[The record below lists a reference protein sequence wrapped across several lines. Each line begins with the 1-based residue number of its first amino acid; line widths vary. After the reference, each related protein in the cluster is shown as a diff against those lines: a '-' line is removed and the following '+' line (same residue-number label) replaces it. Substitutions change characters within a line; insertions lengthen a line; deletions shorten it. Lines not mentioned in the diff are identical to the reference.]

1 LSKNDIV
8 PVIGIS
14 TPEAILQ
21 EDEPNSLWHDAWVR
35 LKQDRAAIT
44 GAVIIILLTASA
56 VFAPLLAPNDPTIGY
71 MEGLSD
77 FGEPLPANQ
86 HFLLG
91 TDHLGRDV
99 LSRLI
104 WGARISLFIGIA
116 SNILAILIAI
126 PVGAIAAYVGG
137 WVETVLMR
145 FTDVVMSFPMLLLAI
160 ALSAVLEPGLGTV
173 IIIISLIYWSY
184 LARIV
189 YSKVK
194 SVKMM
199 EFVLAA
205 RAMGATSFRILW
217 CHIIPHL
224 MSEVLVYATLGIAQ
238 TVLTEASMSYLGV
251 GVRPPT
257 ATWGGMIT
265 ESQAFYRTAPWLMI
279 YPGLALIITVLA
291 FNLLGDGLRDALD
304 PRTRR

>member
-1 LSKNDIV
+1 MAKKKKSKPGFQAAIDI
-8 PVIGIS
+8 S
-14 TPEAILQ
+14 Q
-21 EDEPNSLWHDAWVR
+21 EDEPNSLWQDAWIR
-35 LKQDRAAIT
+35 LTQDQAAIA
-44 GAVIIILLTASA
+44 GAVIIILLTAIA
-56 VFAPLLAPNDPTIGY
+56 LLAPVLAPHDPAIGY

-77 FGEPLPANQ
+77 YGEPLPGNQ
-86 HFLLG
+86 TFLLG

-126 PVGAIAAYVGG
+126 PIGATAAYVGG
-137 WVETVLMR
+137 VIETVLMR

-173 IIIISLIYWSY
+173 IIVISLVYWSY

-194 SVKMM
+194 SVKML
-199 EFVLAA
+199 EFVTAA
-205 RAMGATSFRILW
+205 QAVGAPSFQILW
-217 CHIIPHL
+217 RHILPHL

-257 ATWGGMIT
+257 ATWGGMIS
-265 ESQAFYRTAPWLMI
+265 ESQMYYRTAPWLMI

-304 PRTRR
+304 PRSRR

>member
-1 LSKNDIV
+1 MD
-8 PVIGIS
+8 PVGIS
-14 TPEAILQ
+14 AQAEISQ
-21 EDEPNSLWHDAWVR
+21 QDEINSLWHDAWVR
-35 LKQDRAAIT
+35 LKQDRAAIA
-44 GAVIIILLTASA
+44 GAVIIILLSATA
-56 VFAPLLAPNDPTIGY
+56 VFAPLLAPHDPVFGY

-86 HFLLG
+86 YFLLG

-126 PVGAIAAYVGG
+126 PIGAIAAYVGG
-137 WVETVLMR
+137 RVETVLMR

-160 ALSAVLEPGLGTV
+160 ALSAVLDPGLGTV
-173 IIIISLIYWSY
+173 VIIISLVYWSY

-194 SVKMM
+194 SVMVM
-199 EFVLAA
+199 EFVTAA
-205 RAMGATSFRILW
+205 HAVGATSFRILW
-217 CHIIPHL
+217 RHIIPHL
-224 MSEVLVYATLGIAQ
+224 VSEVLVYSTLGIAQ

-265 ESQAFYRTAPWLMI
+265 ESQAYYRTAPWLML

-304 PRTRR
+304 PRSRR